1 MPPSRVFRVT
11 GVTLIAD
18 LINIGSIGGTVRGTG
33 AATNLA
39 AVGGY
44 VSGNEGNLTFS
55 LSENDFS
62 AASFSTVGGTSV
74 TGTVTAAEDTA
85 SDIAIFTREGRQIAG
100 SVPNAADQVTL
111 QGYMTEEN
119 GFFEGA
125 KYVGTYLNQSGASG
139 YLGVTATAAQG
150 ASVLVS
156 SEVTS
161 TDTTVTFNALEGIDT
176 NEASVDGLSASAATT
191 SYSLTVGNL
200 SATIDGSDITG
211 PKSSRAVDNTRAEA

>member
-1 MPPSRVFRVT
+1 MASTSFLT
-11 GVTLIAD
+11 GGVVATIPANVSNLDIFSLASQSTAKFALTPEDLGDGSTLSLTIDSLDSNSQLVQTIVDFNINYAAVKGVQGDWSDAGQIAD

-39 AVGGY
+39 ALGGY

-125 KYVGTYLNQSGASG
+125 NM
-139 YLGVTATAAQG
+139 
-150 ASVLVS
+150 
-156 SEVTS
+156 
-161 TDTTVTFNALEGIDT
+161 
-176 NEASVDGLSASAATT
+176 
-191 SYSLTVGNL
+191 
-200 SATIDGSDITG
+200 
-211 PKSSRAVDNTRAEA
+211 